1 MKNTIKTTFLS
12 LMAGSFILA
21 ACSKEQAVTSE
32 SNDVTTTTN
41 GASYAIDTTASKI
54 EWKGYKVVKSDQT
67 SHFGTIMFESG
78 EVTVHDGMLE
88 SGSFIA
94 DMTSMT
100 ALDLKDDAEQQ
111 NKLNGHLRSED
122 FFETEKFPNATF
134 EITKVSKQTEGDYNT
149 LLDGNLTLKGITKP
163 VQFRANVSVTDNEV
177 TIATEPKD
185 ISREQFGVKFQMP
198 LANGV
203 IKDEIN
209 VQIYI
214 KAQEKK

>member
-1 MKNTIKTTFLS
+1 M
-12 LMAGSFILA
+12 
-21 ACSKEQAVTSE
+21 
-32 SNDVTTTTN
+32 
-41 GASYAIDTTASKI
+41 
-54 EWKGYKVVKSDQT
+54 
-67 SHFGTIMFESG
+67 
-78 EVTVHDGMLE
+78 
-88 SGSFIA
+88 
-94 DMTSMT
+94 
-100 ALDLKDDAEQQ
+100 
-111 NKLNGHLRSED
+111 
-122 FFETEKFPNATF
+122 
-134 EITKVSKQTEGDYNT
+134 
-149 LLDGNLTLKGITKP
+149 LDGNLTLKGITKP